1 MRTAEKRATRDPID
15 LDPRGNAEVNRKVN
29 PHPVQV
35 GSPSPHPA
43 PPREFLLS
51 AGDGPRVDTA
61 VGAREE
67 RHVRVLGALSWLL
80 NGTNVE
86 GTALQDGRRSKGISW
101 PNLSRATKKPGERA
115 EASALAH

>member
-29 PHPVQV
+29 PIR
-35 GSPSPHPA
+35 SRSDRPA
-43 PPREFLLS
+43 PTRTTREFLLS
-51 AGDGPRVDTA
+51 GGDGPRADTA

-67 RHVRVLGALSWLL
+67 RHVGVLGALSWLL

-115 EASALAH
+115 EAGALAH